1 MRHLQ
6 TIITSLTL
14 ATLLSGQC
22 VAQENPWI
30 KHESGSNPWSSSPS
44 TTTEPLK
51 EHQVIKNDTVVKEIT
66 TETLTTTNA
75 KNVVIIEKS
84 EIDDVVI
91 IKKAGT
97 ESTKRSLQDIEK
109 QAEDDYKAGVALA
122 LSIPAI
128 IFPPVTVPILI
139 TSVFVPTPQQN
150 LIIEQYKREHP
161 TADASEIKAVKRG
174 IRKKRAKR
182 TAAGAGIGL
191 GVVLAG
197 IGILIAN

>member
-6 TIITSLTL
+6 NIITSLTL
-14 ATLLSGQC
+14 VTILSGQC
-22 VAQENPWI
+22 VAQENPWV
-30 KHESGSNPWSSSPS
+30 KHESGSNPWSSSTS
-44 TTTEPLK
+44 ETTESLK
-51 EHQVIKNDTVVKEIT
+51 EHQAIKNDTVVKEIT

-109 QAEDDYKAGVALA
+109 QAQDDYNAGVALA

-197 IGILIAN
+197 IGIIIAN